1 MLLVKLRTHPSESGR
16 YVFYEVAQN
25 SSDDARTRLRW
36 RSNAWRP
43 PTDVYDTDDT
53 IVVRV
58 EVAGMVES
66 EFSILL
72 DGRLLYIRG
81 IRVDT
86 TEKRAYHQM
95 EVAFGE
101 FVTEVE
107 LPHTIESKNI
117 EAFYNNGFLQV
128 ILPFARPHKIQ
139 VED

>member
-1 MLLVKLRTHPSESGR
+1 MLTVKLKPSPSKPGR
-16 YVFYEVAQN
+16 YVYYEIAHN
-25 SSDDARTRLRW
+25 SSEDARTGLRW

-43 PTDVYDTDDT
+43 PTDVFDTEDT

-66 EFSILL
+66 DFSIML
-72 DGRLLYIRG
+72 DGRYLYIRG
-81 IRVDT
+81 MRVDSA
-86 TEKRAYHQM
+86 EKRAYHQM
-95 EVAFGE
+95 EVPFGE

-107 LPHTIESKNI
+107 LPHTVEPKNI
-117 EAFYNNGFLQV
+117 EAFYSNGFLKV